1 MGTSVSSLGT
11 ISSDQSLCKD
21 NTRLLWNEASNY
33 ESIDSWTA
41 AGSGDLLD
49 GALLMLFGMMT
60 LFGIFSK
67 KQ

>member
-1 MGTSVSSLGT
+1 M
-11 ISSDQSLCKD
+11 SD
-21 NTRLLWNEASNY
+21 Y

-60 LFGIFSK
+60 LFGFFSK